1 MAEVTSMAE
10 QQAEQQAR
18 LARIAS
24 LQRLAAETSAQ
35 LQWEAEADQLVVE
48 ELWQRVLQRHRRQM
62 ELDATMVKLFD
73 ERCALNLRR

>member
-1 MAEVTSMAE
+1 MAQ

-18 LARIAS
+18 LARIAV
-24 LQRLAAETSAQ
+24 LQRWATETSTQ

-48 ELWQRVLQRHRRQM
+48 ELWDRLLQRQRRQV

-73 ERCALNLRR
+73 ERCALSLRR

>member
-1 MAEVTSMAE
+1 MAQ

-18 LARIAS
+18 LARIAV
-24 LQRLAAETSAQ
+24 LQRWATETSTQ

-48 ELWQRVLQRHRRQM
+48 ELWDRLLQRRRRQV

-73 ERCALNLRR
+73 ERCALSLRR